1 MNSVLFVDDEPLMRE
16 LYCNLS
22 KELGGDFHV
31 RTVSGGTE
39 ALETLAAE
47 PVDIIVSDLSMPEMP
62 GGEFLTTVERL
73 YPNSM
78 RVVISGVADEL
89 AVARCLMYGHRYFQ
103 KPLDIKEIAT
113 LVRRVSKHRK
123 VIRSDRVKKIVG
135 RSDVLPTPPETY
147 LRLTELLQDADS
159 SLEEVARV
167 VESDPGLTAKLL
179 QVVNSAAFGYGGK
192 VTTVQEAVQMAG
204 VEIVRSLLLV
214 LQARTFAEK
223 RIKNKQLVAAFWKH
237 SLETGA
243 RCRAMSRAERL
254 DLQEQATCFTAG
266 LLHDIGKLVLAAS
279 EEKEYADLLEASAR
293 EHVPVFRK
301 ELETYDATHADIGA
315 YLLGLWGLPD
325 AIVHAV
331 ERHHSLASDLG
342 TGFTP
347 SLCVHLAQNLA
358 PARGRNPELDRAF
371 LSEHGLDSRVA
382 EWEETIRQSEADFTP
397 DS

>member
-22 KELGGDFHV
+22 KELGAEFHV

-39 ALETLAAE
+39 ALEALAVE

-73 YPNSM
+73 YPDSM

-103 KPLDIKEIAT
+103 KPLDLKEIAT

-147 LRLTELLQDADS
+147 LRLTELLQEADS

-179 QVVNSAAFGYGGK
+179 QVVNSAAFSYGSQL
-192 VTTVQEAVQMAG
+192 TTVQEAVQMAG

-214 LQARTFAEK
+214 LQARNFAEK
-223 RIKNKQLVAAFWKH
+223 RIKNKQLVSAFWKH

-243 RCRAMSRAERL
+243 RCRALSRAEHL

-279 EEKEYADLLEASAR
+279 EEKEYGDMVAASAR
-293 EHVPVFRK
+293 ERIPLFKK
-301 ELETYDATHADIGA
+301 ELEVYEATHADIGA

-331 ERHHSLASDLG
+331 ERHHSLAADLG
-342 TGFTP
+342 TDFSPT
-347 SLCVHLAQNLA
+347 LCVHVAQNLSPSA
-358 PARGRNPELDRAF
+358 DRRAEVDQTF
-371 LSEHGLDSRVA
+371 LNEAGLDSRVGA
-382 EWEETIRQSEADFTP
+382 WEETIRESETTLNMP
-397 DS
+397 